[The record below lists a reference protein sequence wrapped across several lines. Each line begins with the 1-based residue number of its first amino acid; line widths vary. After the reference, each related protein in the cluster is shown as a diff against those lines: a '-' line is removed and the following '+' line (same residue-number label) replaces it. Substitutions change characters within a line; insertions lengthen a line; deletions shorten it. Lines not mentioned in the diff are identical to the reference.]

1 MKKILAIAALI
12 GTIATATT
20 ARAET
25 VDFYNQLS
33 DDLNIIQVYEVD
45 DLDCETLENRNGNI
59 IIEKIIGQVLNAEG
73 DGIILNTEDDYY
85 NYISYRG
92 VEGAEV
98 GDIVLTYC
106 IYNPDTTYTDDIIE
120 RFDYI
125 IDKAE

>member
-1 MKKILAIAALI
+1 MKKFLLITALI
-12 GTIATATT
+12 GAITMATT
-20 ARAET
+20 ARAES

-33 DDLNIIQVYEVD
+33 SDLNIIQVYETK
-45 DLDCETLENRNGNI
+45 DLKSDILENRNGNI
-59 IIEKIIGQVLNAEG
+59 IIEKIIGQVLNTEG
-73 DGIILNTEDDYY
+73 DGIIINTEDDYY

-98 GDIVLTYC
+98 GDIVFTYC

-125 IDKAE
+125 IDKR

>member
-20 ARAET
+20 AHAET
-25 VDFYNQLS
+25 VEFYNQLS
-33 DDLNIIQVYEVD
+33 DDLNIVQMYEVD
-45 DLDCETLENRNGNI
+45 DLDRETLENRNGNI
-59 IIEKIIGQVLNAEG
+59 IIEKILGQVINADG
-73 DGIILNTEDDYY
+73 DGVIINTDDDYY
-85 NYISYRG
+85 NYISYKY

-98 GDIVLTYC
+98 GDIILTFC
-106 IYNPDTTYTDDIIE
+106 IYNPDTVYTDDIIE

>member
-1 MKKILAIAALI
+1 MKKFLLITALI
-12 GTIATATT
+12 GAITMATT
-20 ARAET
+20 ARAES

-33 DDLNIIQVYEVD
+33 NDLNIIQVYETK
-45 DLDCETLENRNGNI
+45 DLKSDILENRNGNI
-59 IIEKIIGQVLNAEG
+59 IIEKIIGQVLNTEG
-73 DGIILNTEDDYY
+73 DGIIINTEDDYY

-125 IDKAE
+125 IDKK

>member
-1 MKKILAIAALI
+1 MKKFLLITALI
-12 GTIATATT
+12 GAITMATT
-20 ARAET
+20 ARAES

-33 DDLNIIQVYEVD
+33 NDLNIIQVYETK
-45 DLDCETLENRNGNI
+45 DLKSDILENRNGNI
-59 IIEKIIGQVLNAEG
+59 IIEKIIGQVLNTEG

-125 IDKAE
+125 IDKR

>member
-1 MKKILAIAALI
+1 MKKFLLITALI
-12 GTIATATT
+12 GAITMATT
-20 ARAET
+20 ARAES

-33 DDLNIIQVYEVD
+33 SDLNIIQVYETK
-45 DLDCETLENRNGNI
+45 DLKSDILENRNGNI
-59 IIEKIIGQVLNAEG
+59 IIEKIIGQVLNTEG
-73 DGIILNTEDDYY
+73 DGIIINTEDDYY

-125 IDKAE
+125 IDKR